1 MESLVSQNAKLRK
14 ELDILKHR
22 HTLAIDANMY
32 LQDEVMRGITKLNT
46 AKRVI
51 SKLKDRIEILKSPLR
66 AIYKARAELKNM
78 ILTHKY
84 IKQILRG

>member
-1 MESLVSQNAKLRK
+1 MESAQSQNAKLRR
-14 ELDILKHR
+14 EITLLKHR

-32 LQDEVMRGITKLNT
+32 LQDELMRGITKLNT

-51 SKLKDRIEILKSPLR
+51 SKLKDRIEILKAPLR
-66 AIYKARAELKNM
+66 AIYQARAELKNL